1 MRIAV
6 LSDAHAN
13 REALVAVQSSLRELG
28 VETVLYLG
36 DAVGYNADPDD
47 CVARVLDMASAV
59 VRGNHD
65 KAVASLENL
74 EWYNDVAR
82 EAIQWTRNALSAA
95 NLRRLSE
102 IPAGPL
108 PVLDRFLICHG
119 SPMDEDLYITRQ
131 RDVQRSFEFM
141 DRHHPE
147 LNVCFFGHTH
157 VPLIVY
163 EDGEAAVPPE
173 RLVLRREERYL
184 INPGSVGQPRDR
196 DPRASF
202 GVLELEN
209 EDEMVYRHYRVE
221 YPVERTQEKIKGAG
235 LPPMLAERLARGW

>member
-1 MRIAV
+1 
-6 LSDAHAN
+6 
-13 REALVAVQSSLRELG
+13 
-28 VETVLYLG
+28 
-36 DAVGYNADPDD
+36 
-47 CVARVLDMASAV
+47 
-59 VRGNHD
+59 
-65 KAVASLENL
+65 
-74 EWYNDVAR
+74 
-82 EAIQWTRNALSAA
+82 
-95 NLRRLSE
+95 
-102 IPAGPL
+102 
-108 PVLDRFLICHG
+108 
-119 SPMDEDLYITRQ
+119 
-131 RDVQRSFEFM
+131 
-141 DRHHPE
+141 
-147 LNVCFFGHTH
+147 
-157 VPLIVY
+157 LIVY